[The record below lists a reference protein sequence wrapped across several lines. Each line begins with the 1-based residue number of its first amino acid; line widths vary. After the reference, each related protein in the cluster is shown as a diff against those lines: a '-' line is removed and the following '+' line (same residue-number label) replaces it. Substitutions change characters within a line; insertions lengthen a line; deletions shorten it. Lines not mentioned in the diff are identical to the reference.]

1 MAEMTKTAQERI
13 VKSEQMTSII
23 EALRGAGIDVERV
36 TDNGT
41 LAYMISDGALEGRF
55 ITIKV
60 VLTKEYNEEKGTGFD
75 IVEAI
80 QEYEM
85 KVAAETERAEKARA
99 KAEAKAIKDAEKR
112 AKADK
117 VAVAQ

>member
-1 MAEMTKTAQERI
+1 MAEITKTAQERM
-13 VKSEQMTSII
+13 VKAEEMNRIMD
-23 EALRGAGIDVERV
+23 ALKGADIDVERV

-75 IVEAI
+75 IAEAI

-85 KVAAETERAEKARA
+85 KVAAEAERAEKAAA
-99 KAEAKAIKDAEKR
+99 KKAKDAEKR